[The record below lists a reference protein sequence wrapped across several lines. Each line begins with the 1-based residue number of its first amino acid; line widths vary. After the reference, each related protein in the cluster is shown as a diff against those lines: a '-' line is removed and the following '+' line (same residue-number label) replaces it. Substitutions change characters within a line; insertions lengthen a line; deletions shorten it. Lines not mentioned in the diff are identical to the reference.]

1 MRVLVSGSSG
11 FIGSELVKRLQSEGH
26 EVTRLVRRLPRPGEA
41 AWDPKEG
48 TADSAALEGHDAV
61 VHLAGAGLG
70 DHRWTESYK
79 AEILSSRKDGTS
91 LLARTRAG
99 LERPP
104 RVLASG
110 SAVGF
115 YGDRGDEELTEESG
129 PGAGFL
135 AEVVRQWEAATAP
148 AEEAGIRVVHL
159 RSGIVQSP
167 KGGSLGRLVL
177 PYKLGLGG
185 RIGSGRQ
192 WLSWVSLDDEV
203 GGILHVLGRND
214 LRGPVNVTAPYPV
227 RFGEYVKAVGR
238 ALGRPA
244 VIPTP
249 TLGLDLLLG
258 RQMVRE
264 MLLGGQRVLPARLE
278 ASGYGHHHPRLE
290 GALAD
295 LFTRDAA

>member
-1 MRVLVSGSSG
+1 VRVLVSGSSG
-11 FIGSELVKRLQSEGH
+11 LIGSALVARLRAEGH
-26 EVTRLVRRLPRPGEA
+26 EVTPLVRRLPRSGEA

-48 TADSAALEGHDAV
+48 TTDAPALEGHDAV

-70 DHRWTESYK
+70 DHRWTQSYK
-79 AEILSSRKDGTS
+79 AEILHSRKEGTS
-91 LLARTRAG
+91 LLARSLAG

-104 RVLASG
+104 KVLASG

-115 YGDRGDEELTEESG
+115 YGDRGDETLTEESG

-159 RSGIVQSP
+159 RTGVVQSP
-167 KGGSLGRLVL
+167 KGGALGKLLL
-177 PYKLGLGG
+177 PFRLGLGG

-192 WLSWVSLDDEV
+192 WLSWISIDDEV
-203 GGILHVLGRND
+203 GAILHVLQHQE
-214 LRGPVNVTAPYPV
+214 LRGPVNLTAPNPV
-227 RFGEYVKAVGR
+227 RYGDYAQALGK

-244 VIPTP
+244 VLPTP
-249 TLGLDLLLG
+249 ALALQLLLG
-258 RQMVRE
+258 REMVRE
-264 MLLGGQRVLPARLE
+264 MLLSGQRVLPAKLQ
-278 ASGYGHHHPRLE
+278 ASGYQHRHPELD

-295 LFTRDAA
+295 LLRREAA